1 LRSAGFLEHFKQCYG
16 RKGDEPQSHKEHKGS
31 KESIFVF
38 FVTLWLSGYSADL
51 LTTTDAYLERL
62 AERPDDAPAT
72 KAAKT
77 ALVAKF
83 VAHQLSASFV
93 QDLIDDRAAIDAA
106 SDELVS
112 GRVEGVENTA
122 AVGRLIRAGMK
133 EVIYLNAIMHNKYA
147 RNPDKLRAWE
157 SASRIER
164 APQREKSAAN
174 VTTVNVPQPN
184 PLAA

>member
-1 LRSAGFLEHFKQCYG
+1 
-16 RKGDEPQSHKEHKGS
+16 
-31 KESIFVF
+31 
-38 FVTLWLSGYSADL
+38 
-51 LTTTDAYLERL
+51 
-62 AERPDDAPAT
+62 
-72 KAAKT
+72 
-77 ALVAKF
+77 
-83 VAHQLSASFV
+83 
-93 QDLIDDRAAIDAA
+93 
-106 SDELVS
+106 
-112 GRVEGVENTA
+112 
-122 AVGRLIRAGMK
+122 MK